1 MTDSYERKYVWN
13 FFTNNGLTPEGVS
26 GLMGNLYAES
36 GVGSKVLENL
46 CRKRYSEIG
55 IIYTD
60 STYTNAVNDGSITRA
75 EFINPM
81 GKHYGYGLAQWTS
94 TGRKAGL
101 YDYTVGRGKSIGD
114 LQSQCEYL
122 LNELKTSFKV
132 VYEILCNTKNIYTAS
147 DRVLMD
153 FEAPDNAGSY
163 KELRRKYSEEFYKLY
178 GGTKMVI
185 IGSARIDE
193 NGHASGGKAGDQT
206 GNEVCIQ
213 EYYPHKKGWRVIR
226 AKDAA
231 VREAIAQNM
240 EWACANDYI
249 GYDQGQNQTLYEI
262 AQYVGF
268 NCSYVATP
276 CETDC
281 ARLVRVC
288 VLYAGIRVSDFYTTT
303 EADALLATGAFE
315 EVSVSLPYGL
325 LRGDILVTKTKGHT
339 VVALTNG
346 DGTTGKETGNTN
358 DTSTNTEPA
367 AGKYTIGWHKDGNG
381 WWHADTVNT
390 YLKKTWK
397 VIDHHWYYFD
407 EEGYMLT
414 GWQTIDGKRYYLQ
427 ESEENNLQGACW
439 KSDGSGAQ
447 SAWYVE

>member
-1 MTDSYERKYVWN
+1 MTDSYERNYVWN
-13 FFTNNGLTPEGVS
+13 FFINNGLTPEGVS

-75 EFINPM
+75 EFVNPM

-94 TGRKAGL
+94 TGRKTGL

-122 LNELKTSFKV
+122 LNELKTSFRV
-132 VYEILCNTKNIYTAS
+132 IYEILSNTKNIYTAS

-153 FEAPDNAGSY
+153 FEAPDNAESY
-163 KELRRKYSEEFYKLY
+163 KELRRRYSEEFYKLY

-213 EYYPHKKGWRVIR
+213 EYYTHKKGWRVIR
-226 AKDAA
+226 AKDPT
-231 VREAIAQNM
+231 VREAIAQDM
-240 EWACANDYI
+240 EWGCANDYI
-249 GYDQGQNQTLYEI
+249 GYDQGQNQSLYEL
-262 AQYVGF
+262 AQFVGF
-268 NCSYVATP
+268 NLALIATP

-281 ARLVRVC
+281 ARLVRIC
-288 VLYAGIRVSDFYTTT
+288 VLYAGVRVNDFYTVT
-303 EADALLATGAFE
+303 EADELLATGCFE
-315 EVSVSLPYGL
+315 EVFVPLPSGL
-325 LRGDILVTKTKGHT
+325 LRGDILVTPVKGHT

-346 DGTTGKETGNTN
+346 DGTTGKETDTNT
-358 DTSTNTEPA
+358 DTNTEPITE
-367 AGKYTIGWHKDGNG
+367 GKYKKGWHKDGNG
-381 WWHADTVNT
+381 WWFADTENT

-427 ESEENNLQGACW
+427 EGNDDHLEGACW
-439 KSDGSGAQ
+439 RSDGSGAQ